1 MKVKP
6 EQIQPPIVHEDY
18 DDYDEEQ
25 LDETIN
31 MFVKKTAALYTCT
44 VIYCHFL
51 LFSLLFKLPLCRL
64 VANPRPGKASANDKT
79 YEITSR
85 LATSAGSLTS
95 VRNVAPW
102 RKLGTP

>member
-25 LDETIN
+25 LDDMIN

-44 VIYCHFL
+44 VIFCYL
-51 LFSLLFKLPLCRL
+51 IVFSLL
-64 VANPRPGKASANDKT
+64 
-79 YEITSR
+79 
-85 LATSAGSLTS
+85 
-95 VRNVAPW
+95 
-102 RKLGTP
+102 